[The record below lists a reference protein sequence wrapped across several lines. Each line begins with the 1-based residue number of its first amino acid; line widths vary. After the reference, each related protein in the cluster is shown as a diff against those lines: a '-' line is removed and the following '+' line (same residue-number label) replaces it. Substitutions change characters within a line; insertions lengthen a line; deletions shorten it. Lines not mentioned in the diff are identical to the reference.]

1 MLGGG
6 HLFAG
11 RVQGGKGGEQNSDGR
26 TCCVVQNSTQCCAI
40 ASSLALSNTGLG
52 RSSHL
57 SSPHAVVFVLV
68 FVLDLFKCR
77 VVGRA
82 HVVLSGQHSRRN
94 ARTSAAI
101 MTGGGVRTRRAVAQV
116 PNACGVGRGRA
127 KASETA
133 RGRRRDDA
141 PPADES
147 RSCRGRS
154 RAVLLVG
161 VASVGWQCDGMGGGQ
176 GWLAGCWGRMRG
188 GSQGPRPPL
197 RVVCLFFFPPRNTV
211 FPFSLFPCCNRDSTA
226 GGNGS
231 CATGQYLAEIW
242 CKDNGRTG
250 IGWVPL
256 GLGVPCNHT
265 GESGPMV
272 VLEVRC
278 IGCMCEWPGRVRRP
292 IAKRKQA
299 AQGKPSAAEK
309 GRDE

>member
-1 MLGGG
+1 M
-6 HLFAG
+6 FAG
-11 RVQGGKGGEQNSDGR
+11 RVQGGKGGEQISDGR

-94 ARTSAAI
+94 SRTSAAI
-101 MTGGGVRTRRAVAQV
+101 MMGGGVRTRRAVAQV

-161 VASVGWQCDGMGGGQ
+161 VASVG
-176 GWLAGCWGRMRG
+176 
-188 GSQGPRPPL
+188 
-197 RVVCLFFFPPRNTV
+197 
-211 FPFSLFPCCNRDSTA
+211 
-226 GGNGS
+226 
-231 CATGQYLAEIW
+231 
-242 CKDNGRTG
+242 
-250 IGWVPL
+250 
-256 GLGVPCNHT
+256 
-265 GESGPMV
+265 
-272 VLEVRC
+272 
-278 IGCMCEWPGRVRRP
+278 
-292 IAKRKQA
+292 
-299 AQGKPSAAEK
+299 
-309 GRDE
+309 

>member
-1 MLGGG
+1 M
-6 HLFAG
+6 FAG

-40 ASSLALSNTGLG
+40 ASSLTLSNTGLG

-101 MTGGGVRTRRAVAQV
+101 MMGGGVRTRRAVAQV

-154 RAVLLVG
+154 RAVLPVG

-176 GWLAGCWGRMRG
+176 GWLAGCWWRMRG

-211 FPFSLFPCCNRDSTA
+211 FPFSLAAIGIRRQEAMAPARRANTSRRSGAKTT
-226 GGNGS
+226 GG
-231 CATGQYLAEIW
+231 
-242 CKDNGRTG
+242 R
-250 IGWVPL
+250 
-256 GLGVPCNHT
+256 GLGACPWAWVCRAT
-265 GESGPMV
+265 TLGSQGRW
-272 VLEVRC
+272 LYSRC
-278 IGCMCEWPGRVRRP
+278 GV
-292 IAKRKQA
+292 
-299 AQGKPSAAEK
+299 
-309 GRDE
+309 